1 MMKRVTWF
9 AGGLVVG
16 AAGTVYAAG
25 KVKRKAAQLKPVNVA
40 RSAVVSV
47 RGRFD
52 DLADAVREGRAAMK
66 DKEAELRA
74 ARDGT
79 AEAGFTAV
87 EPGRVIVLKQAIAR
101 RRG

>member
-9 AGGLVVG
+9 ASGVVVG

-40 RSAVVSV
+40 KSAVVSV

-52 DLADAVREGRAAMK
+52 DLADAIREGRSAMR
-66 DKEAELRA
+66 DKEAELKA
-74 ARDGT
+74 AR
-79 AEAGFTAV
+79 E
-87 EPGRVIVLKQAIAR
+87 EPARIIVLQPSTAR
-101 RRG
+101 RRR